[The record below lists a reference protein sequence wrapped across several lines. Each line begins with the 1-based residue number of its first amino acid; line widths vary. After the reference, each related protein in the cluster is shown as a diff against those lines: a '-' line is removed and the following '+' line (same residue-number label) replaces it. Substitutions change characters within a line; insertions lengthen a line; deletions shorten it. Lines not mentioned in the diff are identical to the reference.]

1 MLCSF
6 ISGKMFWEDP
16 VLAWKCYFG
25 SFLPYQYRLVGPNTW
40 DGARHAIMTVWDRT
54 LAATSTKGK
63 MSKMNDST
71 PMIVYAVSAIILFAF
86 IRWVIGA
93 MF

>member
-1 MLCSF
+1 
-6 ISGKMFWEDP
+6 MFWEDP

-54 LAATSTKGK
+54 LAATSPR
-63 MSKMNDST
+63 MSKRNHST
-71 PMIVYAVSAIILFAF
+71 PMIVYMMGAIIIFLLISFFMGF
-86 IRWVIGA
+86 II
-93 MF
+93 